1 MQQHFTDKD
10 GRQIVAPGPFRIV
23 DSPNEFADL
32 TRQGWGLV
40 FTYQDQAVVNVMKFV
55 RAETSHGPSYPVQVW
70 DEVDG
75 KMVSVPPGH
84 TLIYEQAVV
93 QRQRFVLKENVE
105 SALRAAA
112 ERVAVWEA
120 AATERGE
127 AVRAAEEEIAKLRAE
142 HGEQGRALAT
152 KEEALEKALNEC
164 STLRSRA
171 QKLEQA
177 IGVLR
182 KELGAARM
190 RELLGE

>member
-1 MQQHFTDKD
+1 MQHFTDKD
-10 GRQIVAPGPFRIV
+10 GRQGAPGPFRIV
-23 DSPNEFADL
+23 DSPSEFADL
-32 TRQGWGLV
+32 TREGWGLV
-40 FTYQDQAVVNVMKFV
+40 FTYQEQAVVNVMKFV

-93 QRQRFVLKENVE
+93 QRQRFVLKEDVE
-105 SALRAAA
+105 PALSAAALRVEACEAKAAKL
-112 ERVAVWEA
+112 E
-120 AATERGE
+120 E
-127 AVRAAEEEIAKLRAE
+127 AVRAAEQEIAKLRAD
-142 HGEQGRALAT
+142 HGEQSRALAT
-152 KEEALEKALNEC
+152 KEEALEKALHEC

>member
-55 RAETSHGPSYPVQVW
+55 RAETSPGPSYPVHDW
-70 DEVDG
+70 DENG

-84 TLIYEQAVV
+84 KVIYEQAVV
-93 QRQRFVLKENVE
+93 QRQRFVLKQDVE

-127 AVRAAEEEIAKLRAE
+127 AVRAAEQEIAKLRAD

-190 RELLGE
+190 RDLLGE

>member
-1 MQQHFTDKD
+1 M
-10 GRQIVAPGPFRIV
+10 APGPFRIV
-23 DSPNEFADL
+23 DSPNEFASL
-32 TRQGWGLV
+32 TREGWGLV

-55 RAETSHGPSYPVQVW
+55 RAETSPGPSYPVDW
-70 DEVDG
+70 DENG

-84 TLIYEQAVV
+84 KVIYEQAVV
-93 QRQRFVLKENVE
+93 QRQRFVLKEDVE
-105 SALRAAA
+105 SALSAAA
-112 ERVAVWEA
+112 QRVATWEA

-127 AVRAAEEEIAKLRAE
+127 AVRAAEQEIAKLRAD
-142 HGEQGRALAT
+142 HGEQGRSLAT